1 MARVK
6 GCGKGEG
13 VWKGWGKGEG
23 GTGMVVSRGKEGL
36 GEGGGAGVKGW
47 GRGEGGTGMVVSRM
61 EGGAGRGG
69 AEYAVLLLC
78 AVYHNPLP
86 TLLNNLQ

>member
-1 MARVK
+1 MEEV
-6 GCGKGEG
+6 G
-13 VWKGWGKGEG
+13 KGWGKKEE
-23 GTGMVVSRGKEGL
+23 VGK
-36 GEGGGAGVKGW
+36 GGAG
-47 GRGEGGTGMVVSRM
+47 GRKW
-61 EGGAGRGG
+61 GRGG